1 MIFISTI
8 GFVMPTPIEIEQK
21 LTAIITDLANELISL
36 TPEFMNVIEFEI
48 VSTSDGGADIGLME
62 THPEVKNVALSPEV
76 YQLCS
81 QYLPLVKQLAQGW
94 QRSLITLKEGDGNWN
109 ITLDHEYR

>member
-1 MIFISTI
+1 MS
-8 GFVMPTPIEIEQK
+8 TPIELEQK
-21 LTAIITDLANELISL
+21 LSVIISDLANELISL

-48 VSTSDGGADIGLME
+48 VLTSDGGADIGLME

-81 QYLPLVKQLAQGW
+81 KYLPLVKQLAHGW
-94 QRSLITLKEGDGNWN
+94 QRSLITMKEGDGSWN
-109 ITLDHEYR
+109 ITIEHEYR